1 MYFVVLFVVVFL
13 FLTFMAW
20 RFPMH
25 WPSSMAY
32 AGAGRHGASQGN
44 PAPRST
50 DNVFARM
57 LKGEHKEEEPCLTP
71 IDCVQS
77 GKCAGHCGCH

>member
-1 MYFVVLFVVVFL
+1 MYFVVLFTIVFL

-20 RFPMH
+20 RYPMQ
-25 WPSSMAY
+25 WPASAAY
-32 AGAGRHGASQGN
+32 AGRSGQGAGQRD
-44 PAPRST
+44 PDPRAA
-50 DNVFARM
+50 DNVFAR
-57 LKGEHKEEEPCLTP
+57 LVKGERKEDEPCLTP

>member
-1 MYFVVLFVVVFL
+1 MYFVVIFVVVFT
-13 FLTFMAW
+13 FLTVMAW
-20 RFPMH
+20 RFPVL
-25 WPSSMAY
+25 WPASANYSGRSRQGTPA
-32 AGAGRHGASQGN
+32 AGAA
-44 PAPRST
+44 

-57 LKGEHKEEEPCLTP
+57 IKGEHKEDEPCLTP